1 MKKIRTRQFF
11 KTLYTSMGIGGAF
24 LLFML
29 IFGRSIAADNFDV
42 LLGCVFAILGLA
54 AISFLAFCF
63 LPYFHGDRRWFAI
76 PTLLTTVFVLGT
88 AMLWQFPA
96 GGI

>member
-29 IFGRSIAADNFDV
+29 IFGKSIAENNFDV
-42 LLGCVFAILGLA
+42 LLGCVFSVLGLA
-54 AISFLAFCF
+54 ALSFLVVCF

-76 PTLLTTVFVLGT
+76 PTLLTAVFMVGT
-88 AMLWQFPA
+88 AMLWQFPI

>member
-1 MKKIRTRQFF
+1 MKKIRTEQFF
-11 KTLYTSMGIGGAF
+11 KTLYTSMGICGAF

-29 IFGRSIAADNFDV
+29 VFGRSIAASNFDL
-42 LLGCVFAILGLA
+42 LLGCVFAVLGLA
-54 AISFLAFCF
+54 ALSFLIFSF

-76 PTLLTTVFVLGT
+76 PTLLTAVFMIGT
-88 AMLWQFPA
+88 AMLWQFPI

>member
-1 MKKIRTRQFF
+1 MKKIRTEQFF
-11 KTLYTSMGIGGAF
+11 KTLYTSMGIGGAC

-29 IFGRSIAADNFDV
+29 IFGRSIAASNFDL
-42 LLGCVFAILGLA
+42 LLGCVFAVLGLA
-54 AISFLAFCF
+54 ALSFLIFSF

-76 PTLLTTVFVLGT
+76 PTLLTAVFMIGT
-88 AMLWQFPA
+88 AMLWQFPI

>member
-29 IFGRSIAADNFDV
+29 IFGKSIAANSV
-42 LLGCVFAILGLA
+42 TFAFFQRYQMRYDHLFTG
-54 AISFLAFCF
+54 
-63 LPYFHGDRRWFAI
+63 R
-76 PTLLTTVFVLGT
+76 
-88 AMLWQFPA
+88 
-96 GGI
+96 